1 MFVSG
6 EIIPAPVLP
15 LGADRRTQLPR
26 SLDDYAHGALTDIQ
40 QRCKVTH
47 GNGVRSPG
55 GDKLYKSFGDTQIFL
70 LFRLKLRRICGII
83 TAELNLFQLV
93 VGGLLFAVWR
103 GGTRQAVF
111 FYALFA
117 VLSVIADI
125 AFFAQ

>member
-15 LGADRRTQLPR
+15 FGADRRTQLPR
-26 SLDDYAHGALTDIQ
+26 PLDDYAHGALTDIQ
-40 QRCKVTH
+40 QRCKVAH
-47 GNGVRSPG
+47 GNGVRSPS
-55 GDKLYKSFGDTQIFL
+55 GDKLNELFSDTQIFL
-70 LFRLKLRRICGII
+70 LFRLQSPADCGII

-117 VLSVIADI
+117 VLSVFADI

>member
-1 MFVSG
+1 MRLVFVSG

-26 SLDDYAHGALTDIQ
+26 SLDYYAHGALTDIQ

-70 LFRLKLRRICGII
+70 LFRLQSAANCVII
-83 TAELNLFQLV
+83 LVELCNLFIMLL
-93 VGGLLFAVWR
+93 GGCLLFAV
-103 GGTRQAVF
+103 
-111 FYALFA
+111 
-117 VLSVIADI
+117 
-125 AFFAQ
+125 